1 MWHIKDRLAEREK
14 DVPPGS
20 LYHDAR
26 VEIER
31 LEAENKRLR
40 EELEW
45 CKRRLRQAGW
55 VTKAVKGGDDD

>member
-31 LEAENKRLR
+31 LEAENKRLC
-40 EELEW
+40 EALE
-45 CKRRLRQAGW
+45 
-55 VTKAVKGGDDD
+55 KGASRVAA